1 MNTVFLSKGQRKVGG
16 SGTGTQDFYLKIRGE
31 LGDSGTGIQ
40 KLPFTC
46 GALAFNVPI
55 DSDLK

>member
-1 MNTVFLSKGQRKVGG
+1 MNTGFLSKGQRKVGG

-40 KLPFTC
+40 K
-46 GALAFNVPI
+46 
-55 DSDLK
+55 